1 MQLEFKMKHTTLEDL
16 VDQFDAFFID
26 QFGVL
31 MDASGPYPFA
41 IDAIKRLSEYGKPI
55 VLISN
60 SGKRAKKNCDRLE
73 RLGFD
78 LNLFTAVIT
87 SGEVAYW
94 TIKNKFEDS
103 VFIKLKIYLISKDSD
118 TSPID
123 GLSCKTTENTYDADY
138 LIIAGSESDTKPL
151 SYYTSLLEPMAN
163 KGVPA
168 FCTNPDLV
176 MLTPNGTAFGAGLI
190 AKEYEDMGGSVTWF
204 GKPHPLIYKFALNK
218 IPKIEPHNVLCIG
231 DSIEH
236 DIRGSFNANCSSA
249 LVKTGIAATNK
260 EEELIKSLN
269 FSDTPNFIIPAFSF

>member
-1 MQLEFKMKHTTLEDL
+1 MKHTTLEDL
-16 VDQFDAFFID
+16 ADQFDAFFID

-41 IDAIKRLSEYGKPI
+41 IDAIKRLSEYNKPI
-55 VLISN
+55 VLLSN
-60 SGKRAKKNCDRLE
+60 SGKRAIENCERLE

-94 TIKNKFEDS
+94 TIKNKIEDGN
-103 VFIKLKIYLISKDSD
+103 FIKPKIYLISRDSD
-118 TSPID
+118 TSPVN
-123 GLSCKTTENTYDADY
+123 GLSCKLAKNTDEADY
-138 LIIAGSESDTKPL
+138 LIIAGSESDTK
-151 SYYTSLLEPMAN
+151 SFGYYTSLLKPMAN

-176 MLTPNGTAFGAGLI
+176 MLTPNGTSFGAGLI
-190 AKEYEDMGGSVTWF
+190 AKEYEEMGGSVTWF

-218 IPKIEPHNVLCIG
+218 TPNIETEKVLCIG

-236 DIRGSFNANCSSA
+236 DIRGGYFANCKRA
-249 LVKTGIAATNK
+249 LVKSGIHSKTNLK
-260 EEELIKSLN
+260 KLTKSLEEPDMPDFVLLN
-269 FSDTPNFIIPAFSF
+269 FSFS

>member
-1 MQLEFKMKHTTLEDL
+1 MKHTTLEYL
-16 VDQFDAFFID
+16 ADQFDAFFID

-41 IDAIKRLSEYGKPI
+41 IDAIKRLSEYNKPI
-55 VLISN
+55 VLLSN
-60 SGKRAKKNCDRLE
+60 SGKRAKENCERLE

-94 TIKNKFEDS
+94 TIKNKIEDGN
-103 VFIKLKIYLISKDSD
+103 FIKPKIYLISRGLDI
-118 TSPID
+118 SPVN
-123 GLSCKTTENTYDADY
+123 GLSCKIAKNTDEADY
-138 LIIAGSESDTKPL
+138 LIIAGSESDTKSL
-151 SYYTSLLEPMAN
+151 SYYTSLLEPLAN

-176 MLTPNGTAFGAGLI
+176 MLTPNGTSFGAGLI
-190 AKEYEDMGGSVTWF
+190 AKEYEEMGGSVTWF

-218 IPKIEPHNVLCIG
+218 IPNIKPQKVLCIG
-231 DSIEH
+231 DSVEH

-249 LVKTGIAATNK
+249 LVKTGIAATKK
-260 EEELIKSLN
+260 EEKLINSLN

>member
-1 MQLEFKMKHTTLEDL
+1 MKHTTLEDL
-16 VDQFDAFFID
+16 ADQFDAFFID

-41 IDAIKRLSEYGKPI
+41 IDAIKRLSEYNKPI
-55 VLISN
+55 VLLSN
-60 SGKRAKKNCDRLE
+60 SGKRAIENCERLE

-94 TIKNKFEDS
+94 TIKNKIEDGN
-103 VFIKLKIYLISKDSD
+103 FIKPKIYLISRDSD
-118 TSPID
+118 TSPVN
-123 GLSCKTTENTYDADY
+123 GLSCKIAKNTDEADY
-138 LIIAGSESDTKPL
+138 LIIAGSESDTKSL
-151 SYYTSLLEPMAN
+151 SYYTSLLEPMAI

-176 MLTPNGTAFGAGLI
+176 MLTPNGTSFGAGLI
-190 AKEYEDMGGSVTWF
+190 AKEYEETGGSVTWF

-218 IPKIEPHNVLCIG
+218 IPNTEPQKVLCIG
-231 DSIEH
+231 DSVEH

-249 LVKTGIAATNK
+249 LVKTGIGATKKNK
-260 EEELIKSLN
+260 DLMNSNNLSEI
-269 FSDTPNFIIPAFSF
+269 PNFIIPSFSF

>member
-1 MQLEFKMKHTTLEDL
+1 MKHTTLEDL
-16 VDQFDAFFID
+16 ADQFDAFFID

-41 IDAIKRLSEYGKPI
+41 IDAIKRLSEYNKPI
-55 VLISN
+55 VLLSN
-60 SGKRAKKNCDRLE
+60 SGKGAIENCERLE

-78 LNLFTAVIT
+78 LNLFAAVIT

-94 TIKNKFEDS
+94 TIKNKIEDGN
-103 VFIKLKIYLISKDSD
+103 FIKPKIYLISRDSD
-118 TSPID
+118 TSPVN
-123 GLSCKTTENTYDADY
+123 GLSCKIAKNTNEADY
-138 LIIAGSESDTKPL
+138 LIIAGSESDTKSL

-176 MLTPNGTAFGAGLI
+176 MLTPNGTSFGAGSI
-190 AKEYEDMGGSVTWF
+190 AKEYEEMGGSVTWF

-218 IPKIEPHNVLCIG
+218 IPNIEPQKVLCIG
-231 DSIEH
+231 DSVEH

-249 LVKTGIAATNK
+249 LVKTGIAATKK
-260 EEELIKSLN
+260 ERLINSLN